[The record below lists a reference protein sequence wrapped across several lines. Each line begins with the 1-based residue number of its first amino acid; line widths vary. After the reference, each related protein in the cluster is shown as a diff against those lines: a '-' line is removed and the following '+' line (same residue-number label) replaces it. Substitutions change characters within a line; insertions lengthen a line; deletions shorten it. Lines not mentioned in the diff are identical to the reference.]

1 MGGTYIHRIYIGI
14 LILVVLLAAT
24 FLAYHGYSYYSLNI
38 EQRFFHPEHQT
49 LKPSGLFGHTLGIL
63 GSLMMLVGV
72 STYMLRKRVSKFSRL
87 GILKYWLEFHI
98 FLCTLGPMF
107 VLYHTA
113 FKFGG
118 LVAVSFWSMVAV
130 VLSGVIGRYI
140 YLQIPRTIE
149 GREMNL
155 SEINQ
160 IKDELNNRLVTVY
173 DIDEQA
179 LQEILNAVKNRPDRS
194 GNSMVARSI
203 AKFKFER
210 KTVTEVRKILKQ
222 NKVVGKVYKEV
233 IKIIKVEINLNR
245 KIDRLISM
253 QNLFKYWHVAHLPFA
268 LLMLIIMLI
277 HVGVTITFGA
287 HWIF

>member
-1 MGGTYIHRIYIGI
+1 MGGISIHRIYIGLLVI
-14 LILVVLLAAT
+14 VVLIAT
-24 FLAYHGYSYYSLNI
+24 SYLAYQGYTYYSLGI

-49 LKPSGLFGHTLGIL
+49 LKPSGFLGHGLGII

-72 STYMLRKRVSKFSRL
+72 STYMLRKRISKFSRI

-98 FLCTLGPMF
+98 FLCTLGPIF
-107 VLYHTA
+107 VLYHTS

-118 LVAVSFWSMVAV
+118 LVAISFWSMVAV

-155 SEINQ
+155 NEINQ
-160 IKDELNNRLVTVY
+160 IKDELNKKLITVY
-173 DIDEQA
+173 SIDEQA
-179 LQEILNAVKNRPDRS
+179 LQEILNAVKKRPDRS
-194 GNSMVARSI
+194 GDSMVKRSI
-203 AKFKFER
+203 EKFNFER
-210 KTVTEVRKILKQ
+210 RTMREVKTILTQ
-222 NKVVGKVYKEV
+222 NKVSGKGYKEV
-233 IKIIKVEINLNR
+233 VKLIKDEIILNR

-253 QNLFKYWHVAHLPFA
+253 QNLFRYWHVAHLPFA
-268 LLMLIIMLI
+268 LLMLIIMII
-277 HVGVTITFGA
+277 HVGVAYAFGA

>member
-1 MGGTYIHRIYIGI
+1 MGGISIHRIYIGI
-14 LILVVLLAAT
+14 LILVVVLVT
-24 FLAYHGYSYYSLNI
+24 SFLAYQGYSYYSLGVEN
-38 EQRFFHPEHQT
+38 RFFHPDHQT
-49 LKPSGLFGHTLGIL
+49 LKPSGFMGHTLGIL
-63 GSLMMLVGV
+63 GSFLMLVGV
-72 STYMLRKRVSKFSRL
+72 ATYMLRKRVGKFSRI
-87 GILKYWLEFHI
+87 GVLKYWLEFHI
-98 FLCTLGPMF
+98 FLCTLGPIL

-155 SEINQ
+155 NEINQ
-160 IKDELNNRLVTVY
+160 IKDELNKKLVTVY
-173 DIDEQA
+173 HIEEMA
-179 LQEILNAVKNRPDRS
+179 LEDILNAVKKRPDRTGS
-194 GNSMVARSI
+194 SMLARSI
-203 AKFKFER
+203 AKYKFER
-210 KTVTEVRKILKQ
+210 RTVSEVKEILKH
-222 NKVVGKVYKEV
+222 NNINGKGYKEV
-233 IKIIKVEINLNR
+233 IRLIKDEISLNR

-253 QNLFKYWHVAHLPFA
+253 QNLFKYWHVAHFPFA

-277 HVGVTITFGA
+277 HVGVAITFGA

>member
-1 MGGTYIHRIYIGI
+1 MGGISIHRIYIGI
-14 LILVVLLAAT
+14 LILVVVLVT
-24 FLAYHGYSYYSLNI
+24 SFLAYQGYSYYSLGVEN
-38 EQRFFHPEHQT
+38 RFFHPDHQT
-49 LKPSGLFGHTLGIL
+49 LKPSGFMGHTLGIL
-63 GSLMMLVGV
+63 GSFLMLVGV
-72 STYMLRKRVSKFSRL
+72 ATYMLRKRVSKFSRI
-87 GILKYWLEFHI
+87 GVLKYWLEFHI
-98 FLCTLGPMF
+98 FLCTLGPIL

-155 SEINQ
+155 NEINQ
-160 IKDELNNRLVTVY
+160 IKDELNKKLVTVY
-173 DIDEQA
+173 HIEEMA
-179 LQEILNAVKNRPDRS
+179 LEDILNAVKKRPDRTGS
-194 GNSMVARSI
+194 SMLARSI
-203 AKFKFER
+203 AKYKFER
-210 KTVTEVRKILKQ
+210 RTVSEVKEILKH
-222 NKVVGKVYKEV
+222 NTINGKGYKEV
-233 IKIIKVEINLNR
+233 IRLIKDEISLNR

-277 HVGVTITFGA
+277 HVGVAITFGA

>member
-1 MGGTYIHRIYIGI
+1 
-14 LILVVLLAAT
+14 
-24 FLAYHGYSYYSLNI
+24 
-38 EQRFFHPEHQT
+38 
-49 LKPSGLFGHTLGIL
+49 LGIL
-63 GSLMMLVGV
+63 GSLLMLVGV
-72 STYMLRKRVSKFSRL
+72 STYMLRKRISKFSRI
-87 GILKYWLEFHI
+87 GVLKYWLEFHI
-98 FLCTLGPMF
+98 FLCTLGPIF

-155 SEINQ
+155 NEINQ
-160 IKDELNNRLVTVY
+160 IKDELNNKLITVY
-173 DIDEQA
+173 NIDEQA
-179 LQEILNAVKNRPDRS
+179 LQEILNAVKMRPDRS
-194 GNSMVARSI
+194 GNSMMARSI

-210 KTVTEVRKILKQ
+210 KTIREVKKILRH
-222 NKVVGKVYKEV
+222 NKVVGKVYNEV
-233 IKIIKVEINLNR
+233 IKLIQDEINLNR

-253 QNLFKYWHVAHLPFA
+253 QSLFKYWHVAHLPFA

-277 HVGVTITFGA
+277 HVGVAITFGA